1 MSIQT
6 TPAPAD
12 LDGIE
17 FLWAD
22 GLRAAHAAYLE
33 HEPTEPLALAAA
45 LVETALKEQRLGGPA
60 AEAPALLVADLCLAR
75 ASRLLAYNATLP
87 VQVAFARLVELAATA
102 AAEDRPQPD
111 LRTSVLAALGADR

>member
-1 MSIQT
+1 MSAPAPI
-6 TPAPAD
+6 APAD

-22 GLRAAHAAYLE
+22 GLRAAHDAYLR
-33 HEPTEPLALAAA
+33 HEPREPLALAAA
-45 LVETALKEQRLGGPA
+45 LVETALLEQRLGQEA

-87 VQVAFARLVELAATA
+87 VQVAFARLVEAAAAA
-102 AAEDRPQPD
+102 AAEGRPQPE
-111 LRTSVLAALGADR
+111 LRPAVVAALRAGT